1 MESANPR
8 RSASKYKQASTS
20 SLRDERLIDERKV
33 DVVAVSAKS
42 VAPSTY
48 SCTID
53 PTLTCT
59 VSQKVVMLARVEPQP
74 LLKHRC
80 TFDQKLKGVILCKKL
95 YYL

>member
-8 RSASKYKQASTS
+8 RSASKYKQAPTS

-48 SCTID
+48 SCIIE
-53 PTLTCT
+53 PTLTCKPESGHACSSRT
-59 VSQKVVMLARVEPQP
+59 QP
-74 LLKHRC
+74 
-80 TFDQKLKGVILCKKL
+80 
-95 YYL
+95 